1 MQLAASQCSWIGLL
15 DCSLGQLASGIQ
27 VMLPR
32 SCVASRARNLPSRG
46 FTRLILPE
54 NILSQALCIVGLHP
68 RGGCMVKR
76 TRLANIWSNP
86 CFLFGHEC
94 RNCRILPQ
102 PAKGPFG
109 WAPQASPRRPRLK
122 GAFEGGGRCNQGARF
137 RCQVWLCFV
146 QHETCFVHAGFIWA
160 GPRGADKRWHPTY
173 LHSVRTSRYARC
185 AQLSIS
191 QEA

>member
-1 MQLAASQCSWIGLL
+1 MDRTVRLQPGATRQWHSGYASPFMRCLKSSQSAKPWVHKAYPPREYSLPGPLHSRPAPSW
-15 DCSLGQLASGIQ
+15 
-27 VMLPR
+27 
-32 SCVASRARNLPSRG
+32 
-46 FTRLILPE
+46 
-54 NILSQALCIVGLHP
+54 GLH
-68 RGGCMVKR
+68 GEAYQVGKH
-76 TRLANIWSNP
+76 LEQSLL
-86 CFLFGHEC
+86 FFGHEC